1 MPYPS
6 RINSASVLDGA
17 RALLE
22 ERGPE
27 GVTMR
32 ELARRLGVQAPSL
45 YFHVE
50 SRDDVLLLLTRAGL
64 EELGDQLEA
73 AAVGGGGGARL
84 HRLADAYAGFAAGNP
99 RLFALVFGPCPAGQA
114 PDPMAERASGALLAA
129 VGDAVPPGEVLPVA
143 QALWS
148 LVHGYA
154 TLSLAGQFRLGE
166 PLSAMH
172 AAIDLLVQGAATK
185 THPRDE

>member
-6 RINSASVLDGA
+6 RINATSVLDAA

-73 AAVGGGGGARL
+73 AAAGDGGAARL
-84 HRLADAYAGFAAGNP
+84 HRLAGAYAGFASDNP

-114 PDPMAERASGALLAA
+114 PDPMAERASAALLTA
-129 VGDAVPPGEVLPVA
+129 VGSAVPPGEVLPLA

-148 LVHGYA
+148 LVHGYS
-154 TLSLAGQFRLGE
+154 TLSLAGQFRMGD
-166 PLSAMH
+166 PRAAMH
-172 AAIDLLVQGAATK
+172 AAIDLLVT
-185 THPRDE
+185 